1 MKVLTIMRVSLTK
14 TRMQMGSKMVKMKR
28 RAKWSII
35 LLEDKWIVMIVIQK
49 LKIKDQTDKLMD
61 RGS

>member
-1 MKVLTIMRVSLTK
+1 
-14 TRMQMGSKMVKMKR
+14 
-28 RAKWSII
+28 
-35 LLEDKWIVMIVIQK
+35 LEDKWIVMIVIQK